1 MSLVGTGEMAS
12 TFCNTPLGCAAM
24 NATFDLIDQPGY
36 MDCGPFL
43 GAWSQKEGDKW
54 QTQFPFLLEAVS
66 CGIDMCLYIDESNPA
81 VTGRKIAV
89 LCNLKGLLVTSFG
102 NRARMSPPLVLT
114 DGEMERWRGEYRFLE
129 RHWRR
134 LLSIIMCQAWYGP
147 DPNTLGL
154 PLTASMWFSGVEA
167 VIIVDEKG
175 T

>member
-1 MSLVGTGEMAS
+1 
-12 TFCNTPLGCAAM
+12 M
-24 NATFDLIDQPGY
+24 NATFDLTDQPGY

-66 CGIDMCLYIDESNPA
+66 CGTDMCLYIDESNPA

-114 DGEMERWRGEYRFLE
+114 DGEMERGIQVLREALEEVTEYNNVPGMVWTGPEYAGPASDGKHVVFWSRGSDNC
-129 RHWRR
+129 RR
-134 LLSIIMCQAWYGP
+134 EGYLDSCVWACLADFQRQFDQRA
-147 DPNTLGL
+147 
-154 PLTASMWFSGVEA
+154 
-167 VIIVDEKG
+167 
-175 T
+175 